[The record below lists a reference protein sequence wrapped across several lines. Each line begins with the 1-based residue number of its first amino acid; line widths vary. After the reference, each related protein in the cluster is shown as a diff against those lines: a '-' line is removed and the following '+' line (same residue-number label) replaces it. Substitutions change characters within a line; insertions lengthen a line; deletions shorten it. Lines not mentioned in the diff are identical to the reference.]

1 MAAIWAALALHTGLA
16 QRVSDDPQPNRLWL
30 TCNTFDADHQA
41 DAMARIV
48 GIVCSTGSWRI
59 GRYRCRRCRPVNCR
73 NRLPHHLVG
82 SLIQI
87 LLVHS
92 GQLCAFGEMAG
103 DIESS
108 ESFDGRQQVV
118 AHPRAQRIVVR
129 QLAVYRIAIG
139 GVIPIFH
146 TQVFTE
152 AGGFV
157 SSKGQ
162 QRPAQTVTPLACA

>member
-1 MAAIWAALALHTGLA
+1 
-16 QRVSDDPQPNRLWL
+16 
-30 TCNTFDADHQA
+30 
-41 DAMARIV
+41 MARIV

-59 GRYRCRRCRPVNCR
+59 GRYRCRRYRPVNCL

-162 QRPAQTVTPLACA
+162 QRPRKSHATACEDLRHAGQRIHATAAQQSDQYGFRLIVHSVGQQHGNGT

>member
-1 MAAIWAALALHTGLA
+1 MPIDDQPVDGGNLGSTGVHTGLA

-48 GIVCSTGSWRI
+48 GIACHTGSWRI
-59 GRYRCRRCRPVNCR
+59 GRYRCRRCRPINCR

-87 LLVHS
+87 LLIHS
-92 GQLCAFGEMAG
+92 GQPCAFGEMAG

-118 AHPRAQRIVVR
+118 THPRAQRIVVR

-139 GVIPIFH
+139 GVIPNIPHLSLHRCRWFRL
-146 TQVFTE
+146 E
-152 AGGFV
+152 
-157 SSKGQ
+157 
-162 QRPAQTVTPLACA
+162 